1 VSNINIELE
10 ERTNDVSRLEDMLAK
25 VRSEFSQQQSTV
37 LANVPKSNV
46 AGEKALSLSAVPL
59 LTANVAEMEL
69 RIERLERELGTSKR
83 QIDAA
88 KIELE
93 EREKASERI
102 RGDMEKLRLEKNA
115 RVEELENT
123 IEEKNQNLSKIR
135 LELDVSKQSIEH
147 MKDQLKGVQSELAEA
162 IQAAN
167 RAEDANQT
175 ATNAFEKSKAA
186 EQAAN
191 HTCEKLK
198 TQVELLQ
205 KVSDV
210 YSV

>member
-1 VSNINIELE
+1 
-10 ERTNDVSRLEDMLAK
+10 
-25 VRSEFSQQQSTV
+25 
-37 LANVPKSNV
+37 
-46 AGEKALSLSAVPL
+46 
-59 LTANVAEMEL
+59 
-69 RIERLERELGTSKR
+69 
-83 QIDAA
+83 
-88 KIELE
+88 
-93 EREKASERI
+93 
-102 RGDMEKLRLEKNA
+102 
-115 RVEELENT
+115 
-123 IEEKNQNLSKIR
+123 
-135 LELDVSKQSIEH
+135 
-147 MKDQLKGVQSELAEA
+147 MKDQLKGVQSQLCEA
-162 IQAAN
+162 IEAAT